1 LHLKRERRVAVGEQ
15 PPPKEGKIVRDS
27 QKHIESI
34 ALRRKERWYTV
45 RLFGTNI
52 LKEGAM

>member
-1 LHLKRERRVAVGEQ
+1 VHLRRERRVAVGEQ
-15 PPPKEGKIVRDS
+15 LPPKERKIVRDS
-27 QKHIESI
+27 QEHIEST

-45 RLFGTNI
+45 RLFGTNS